1 MQAHSEKSVEE
12 AEAFLQQCFV
22 EPDITM
28 HLRLAKIGLN
38 KIKRTKFGISIPELR
53 KFARK
58 IANTDYREF
67 LTENNFETHELKL
80 LHAFVIGYIKDD
92 INALLGYFEKFVPHV
107 DTWDICDSLCQN
119 FKIAKKYPEAVWD
132 FIMRYKNSHKEFES
146 RIVSVILLSHYLND
160 TYTDKVIAVLDGLN
174 TDSYYSQMGVAWAF
188 ATIMGKYPE
197 KCLQYLKSENCHL
210 DSKTY
215 NKTLQKIRE
224 SFLVS
229 NEIKQLTKFMKK

>member
-1 MQAHSEKSVEE
+1 MKAHSEK
-12 AEAFLQQCFV
+12 FIQ
-22 EPDITM
+22 
-28 HLRLAKIGLN
+28 AKIGLN

-53 KFARK
+53 KFACK

-67 LTENNFETHELKL
+67 LAENNFETHELKL

-92 INALLGYFEKFVPHV
+92 IKTLLEYFEEFVPHV
-107 DTWDICDSLCQN
+107 DTWDICDSLCKS
-119 FKIAKKYPEAVWD
+119 FKITKKYPESVWD
-132 FIMRYKNSHKEFES
+132 FIMQYKNSHKEFES

-160 TYTDKVIAVLDGLN
+160 DYIDKVIAVLGRLN
-174 TDSYYSQMGVAWAF
+174 TDTYYSQMGVAWAL

-197 KCLQYLKSENCHL
+197 KCLQYLESENCHL

-224 SFLVS
+224 SLLVP
-229 NEIKQLTKFMKK
+229 NEIRRLTKFMKK